1 MDGHGCFYFIR
12 ADPSHPCRSVVSSL
26 RNHGLPQIIR
36 MGTDVVLFSSVPI
49 RRTRADPWSIH
60 YETTDCHRLY
70 GWTRM
75 FLFYPCPS
83 VTSVRIRVLFI
94 KKPPRTLRLCGEMIF
109 LQWTQVCNMKPARP
123 GAFYGARQRSRYP
136 SEPVDPPGVGWMAL
150 TVIRLRGLSR
160 FSFATVSTLPLR
172 TASAFAALLPPLMV
186 GPA

>member
-1 MDGHGCFYFIR
+1 MPILTLFLEQPRIATDYMDGHGCFYFIR

-109 LQWTQVCNMKPARP
+109 LQWTQFCNMKPVLPVCFTALAR
-123 GAFYGARQRSRYP
+123 GADTLQNPLIRPAW
-136 SEPVDPPGVGWMAL
+136 VGWH
-150 TVIRLRGLSR
+150 
-160 FSFATVSTLPLR
+160 
-172 TASAFAALLPPLMV
+172 
-186 GPA
+186 